1 MKSDDVVGRVKTYE
15 AIVKG
20 ESVPEPSVPESFK
33 VLIKELQSLG
43 MDVKMLTIDDEEI
56 ELRDLDEEED
66 LQPADSLNILPIADA
81 EAPVGTID

>member
-1 MKSDDVVGRVKTYE
+1 VKTYE

-66 LQPADSLNILPIADA
+66 LQPADALNILPIADT
-81 EAPVGTID
+81 EAPVGTVD